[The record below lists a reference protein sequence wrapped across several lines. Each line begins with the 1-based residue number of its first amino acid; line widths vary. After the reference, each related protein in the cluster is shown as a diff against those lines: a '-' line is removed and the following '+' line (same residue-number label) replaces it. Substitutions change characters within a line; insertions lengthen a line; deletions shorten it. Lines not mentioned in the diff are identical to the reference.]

1 MTTILEHIADEVG
14 KQIKAERESQG
25 SNLTADINSIL
36 EILKNGGSSTDVV
49 AENLNGQ
56 PYITHS
62 TAPSSSLAG
71 TAGAIITHPSMGG
84 FQSSRLIGDTLPT
97 WDRTSTTNPS
107 FLNHLN
113 DQGKMLNKTF
123 VKNHVVTIQNN
134 GTSDVFYIDDVETPT
149 LELAKGNQYIFDWSD
164 DLANPFRFS
173 ELSDGTNSTGVEH
186 TNGVV
191 VDLTNGTT
199 TFTIVDDEVDQL
211 FYYSDATS
219 GIGGEL
225 TLKIPPYLTSM
236 NDGHASNTGSQNC
249 VGLLVNML
257 KEGVSRRTAPT
268 GKVLYICDTPPSDY
282 MFYARSGFIQF
293 QLEMASYWAG
303 LTLEVPSGSQVVTR
317 QPSDFYNAQYNHL
330 AYNQSWFLGDHY
342 GYIEHDQFFKNN
354 ASLSS
359 VTDWKNYFNDYDCVV
374 ILGVSKSVWFP
385 SNVIKGLAKARD
397 EEAVGLLGFT
407 DDSYYTRNINTI
419 FAPYNI
425 SWQGRFSQLGT
436 TDHFLVSEL
445 KGQGFNHNYLFD
457 NLHDDYHLTHSI
469 TDSFI
474 AINETNGNSNIT
486 INLQIDQLRDEL
498 TTIENYSP
506 SVDTEYRNLLGTLL
520 GGNDI
525 QVTEDELITITNL
538 GNGVFVFR
546 NANGI
551 FRTIKYKD
559 QVGEGG
565 DDVFIRVDSSG
576 NTINTPIS
584 SEYNAS
590 KSTIGTGSYPY
601 DGNYPTIKIVKSG
614 AYAKGWTDV
623 RAISQRIDDLH
634 TIGEYAY
641 DDLPSSADNFSVVF
655 DSTNNQRLYFNDIGW
670 YRCSDDSISKYT
682 QVDVFIMSG
691 QSNTGGNG
699 LINDL
704 SGVNGFSGQS
714 LDREQYNYMLLN
726 YHDTASDQTSTLNN
740 LSLAKIKPG
749 LTTKSNTLHGAE
761 ISFADY
767 YLERTGRP
775 VAIIKY
781 YVDGSAIS
789 KFDKTNSFAETG
801 TGNRNA
807 WDGLIDSITFGLQE
821 LSDNN
826 IEYTTKGLIWWQ
838 GESDANEPQ
847 ASAYGTNLSTLLSD
861 VRTHLNSA
869 NLPATFIQL
878 QNTTATDIN
887 TIQDQQRDVANT
899 DANST
904 LVTTN
909 GITDLMLGTTHW
921 TSAGHVEIGNRLA
934 GSLYRLINGIIDWS
948 PTDLTTSITSW
959 LDASESTDASKV
971 TTSSGFITTLHN
983 QGATGGDL
991 LQGNT
996 SIQPEVLVNGIN
1008 GMDVANFARDDDNLR
1023 SNFVSSSYEGFLDTA
1038 GNNLTDLTMF
1048 ALVKY
1053 PDVSAINASGNGQLF
1068 RHLGGATPGTGS
1080 VLYSHCPL
1088 NNTTNTTF
1096 FNLDGGTHQNWNTN
1110 LALPDNEPLI
1120 LEFTR
1125 SQANKVLNDSIRQF
1139 RINGGLTIGTNI
1151 ASLNATDG
1159 TTGVTAGAIE
1169 WSRFCQH
1176 YLGEIIVY
1184 KGAITE
1190 EIRQKIEGYLA
1201 HKWQL
1206 ANSLP
1211 LTHPYKIE
1219 HP

>member
-25 SNLTADINSIL
+25 ASTTADINTIL
-36 EILKNGGSSTDVV
+36 EIIKNGGASADVV
-49 AENLNGQ
+49 AENLIGR
-56 PYITHS
+56 PYMVHS
-62 TAPSSSLAG
+62 STPSSSLTG
-71 TAGAIITHPSMGG
+71 TAGAIICHTSFGN
-84 FQSSRLIGDTLPT
+84 FQSSRLIDQNVLPN
-97 WDRTSTTNPS
+97 WNRSITTNPS
-107 FLNHLN
+107 FLNYLN
-113 DQGKMLNKTF
+113 DAGKMLHKTYT
-123 VKNHVVTIQNN
+123 KTHVVTIQNN
-134 GTSDVFYIDDVETPT
+134 GTNDVFFIDGVENPT
-149 LELAKGNQYIFDWSD
+149 LELAKGNQYTFDWSA
-164 DLANPFRFS
+164 DLTNPFRLS
-173 ELSDGTNSTGVEH
+173 TTSDGTHSSGFEHITGVVID
-186 TNGVV
+186 T
-191 VDLTNGTT
+191 TNGTT

-211 FYYSDATS
+211 FYYSDATA

-225 TLKIPPYLTSM
+225 TLKIPPYHTQM
-236 NDGHASNTGSQNC
+236 NDGHDYAPANSS
-249 VGLLVNML
+249 GLLVNML
-257 KEGVSRRTAPT
+257 NECTKRRDSPT
-268 GKVLYICDTPPSDY
+268 GKVLYICDTPPNDY
-282 MFYARSGFIQF
+282 MFYARSGMFQF
-293 QLEMASYWAG
+293 QLDKACYWAG
-303 LTLEVPSGSQVVTR
+303 LTLEVPSGPEVVTR

-330 AYNQSWFLGDHY
+330 AYNTSWFLGDHY
-342 GYIEHDQFFKNN
+342 GYIETDQFFKNN
-354 ASLSS
+354 SSISS
-359 VTDWKNYFNDYDCVV
+359 VTDWKNYFNNYDCVV

-385 SNVIKGLAKARD
+385 SNAIKGLANARD
-397 EEAVGLLGFT
+397 LDNVGLIGLT

-436 TDHFLVSEL
+436 TNHYLVSEF
-445 KGQGFNHNYLFD
+445 KAQGYTHNYLFD
-457 NLHDDYHLTHSI
+457 GLHDDYHLAHSV
-469 TDSFI
+469 TDSFL
-474 AINETNGNSNIT
+474 AINSDNSSNIT
-486 INLQIDQLRDEL
+486 INLQIDQLKDEL
-498 TTIENYSP
+498 TSVEGYSP
-506 SVDTEYRNLLGTLL
+506 AVDTEYRNLLGTLL

-525 QVTEDELITITNL
+525 EVTQDELITITNL
-538 GNGVFVFR
+538 GNGVFVYR

-551 FRTIKYKD
+551 FRTMRYVD
-559 QVGEGG
+559 QDGEGG
-565 DDVFIRVDSSG
+565 DDVYIRVDSNG

-584 SEYNAS
+584 TEYNAS

-601 DGNYPTIKIVKSG
+601 DGDYPTIKIVKTG
-614 AYAKGWTDV
+614 DYAKGWTDV
-623 RAISQRIDDLH
+623 RAISERIDSLH
-634 TIGEYAY
+634 TIGEYTY
-641 DDLPSSADNFSVVF
+641 DDLPSSADNFSVAF
-655 DSTNNQRLYFNDIGW
+655 DTTNNQRLYFNDIGW

-740 LSLAKIKPG
+740 LSLAKINPG
-749 LTTKSNTLHGAE
+749 LTTKTNTLHGAE

-801 TGNRNA
+801 SGNRNA

-934 GSLYRLINGIIDWS
+934 GSLYRLIEGIADWS
-948 PTDLTTSITSW
+948 PTELTTSITSW

-971 TTSSGFITTLHN
+971 TTSSGFVTTLIN

-991 LQGNT
+991 IQGNA
-996 SIQPEVLVNGIN
+996 SKQPEAFVNGIN
-1008 GMDVANFARDDDNLR
+1008 GMDVANFARDGDDLR
-1023 SNFVSSSYEGFLDTA
+1023 SNFVSNSYEGFLDTA
-1038 GNNLTDLTMF
+1038 GNNLTDMTMF

-1053 PDVSAINASGNGQLF
+1053 PNVSAINASGNGQLF
-1068 RHLGGATPGTGS
+1068 RHLGGTASGVGS
-1080 VLYSHCPL
+1080 VFYAHAPF
-1088 NNTTNTTF
+1088 NNTTNTTY
-1096 FNLDGGTHQNWNTN
+1096 FNLDAGANVTWNTQV
-1110 LALPDNEPLI
+1110 ALPDNEPLI

-1125 SQANKVLNDSIRQF
+1125 SQANKILNDSIREF
-1139 RINGGLTIGTNI
+1139 RINGGSTIGTDF
-1151 ASLNATDG
+1151 ASTNPSDG
-1159 TTGVTAGAIE
+1159 TTGVTAGALA
-1169 WSRFCQH
+1169 WSFFCQH